1 MTPLTHPAASLT
13 LALLPLL
20 ATCGAPAKPSA
31 TAADQRTADPV
42 PVEVAAV
49 TDTSAAPDVVA
60 TGRYAPRDEIPLA
73 FKTGGVVARL
83 LVDEGDRVRRGQP
96 LAALDLREID
106 ALVAK
111 AQAAVDK
118 ALRDRDRVARL
129 AADSVATRAQLQD
142 AETGLAAA
150 RADLAQAQVNREYS
164 VITAPEAGV
173 VQQRLLVAGALAAP
187 GTPVLVLGG
196 SRRGAVVRAGVADRD
211 VVRLRVG
218 DAAQAAFSA
227 FPDRTFDG
235 RVTLVAQAADPRT
248 GTYAV
253 EVALTDAASV
263 PLGMVGEVRI
273 TPRVTP
279 RGTSRSTP
287 RGTRASTSRAAGV
300 QGGAVPMAA
309 LLEAHG
315 DSAWVLTL
323 GSRQDTLPVRR
334 RVRVAGVAG
343 DRALVEGVPR
353 GTLVVARGA
362 AFVTP
367 GARVRVQADRPV
379 AEGLLP

>member
-1 MTPLTHPAASLT
+1 MTPITQTVASLP

-20 ATCGAPAKPSA
+20 AACGAPATPSA
-31 TAADQRTADPV
+31 SAADPRAADPV

-49 TDTSAAPDVVA
+49 TDPSATPAVVA

-83 LVDEGDRVRRGQP
+83 LVDEGDHVRRGQL

-118 ALRDRDRVARL
+118 AQRDRDRVARL

-187 GTPVLVLGG
+187 GTPVLLLGG
-196 SRRGAVVRAGVADRD
+196 SRRGAVVRAGVPDRD
-211 VVRLRVG
+211 VVHLRVG

-227 FPDRTFDG
+227 LPGRTFAG
-235 RVTLVAQAADPRT
+235 RVTLVGEAADPRT

-253 EVALTDAASV
+253 EVALTDAAGV

-273 TPRVTP
+273 SP
-279 RGTSRSTP
+279 RGTARPLRVPASRGAVAP
-287 RGTRASTSRAAGV
+287 
-300 QGGAVPMAA
+300 GGAVPMAA

-315 DSAWVLTL
+315 DSARVLTL
-323 GSRQDTLPVRR
+323 RSPQDSVPVSRW
-334 RVRVAGVAG
+334 VRVVGVAG
-343 DRALVEGVPR
+343 DRAQVQGVPR

-367 GARVRVQADRPV
+367 GAVVRVQRTRAAAD
-379 AEGLLP
+379 GLLP

>member
-173 VQQRLLVAGALAAP
+173 VQQRLLVAGAMAAP

-227 FPDRTFDG
+227 FPDRTFGG

-273 TPRVTP
+273 TPRS
-279 RGTSRSTP
+279 TSRSTP

-343 DRALVEGVPR
+343 DRALVEGVPP

-367 GARVRVQADRPV
+367 GALVRVQADRPV
-379 AEGLLP
+379 AEGPRP

>member
-31 TAADQRTADPV
+31 TAAGQRAADPV
-42 PVEVAAV
+42 PVEVAPV

-83 LVDEGDRVRRGQP
+83 LVDEGDQVRRGEP

-118 ALRDRDRVARL
+118 AQRDRDRVARL

-142 AETGLAAA
+142 AETGLAVA

-187 GTPVLVLGG
+187 GTPVLLLGG

-211 VVRLRVG
+211 VVRVRVG
-218 DAAQAAFSA
+218 DTAQATFSA
-227 FPDRTFDG
+227 LPGRAFPG
-235 RVTLVAQAADPRT
+235 RVTLVGESADPRT
-248 GTYAV
+248 GTYLV

-263 PLGMVGEVRI
+263 PLGMIGEVHI
-273 TPRVTP
+273 TPR
-279 RGTSRSTP
+279 RLA
-287 RGTRASTSRAAGV
+287 RASVASAGAGE
-300 QGGAVPMAA
+300 GGAIPMTA
-309 LLEAHG
+309 LLEAQG
-315 DSAWVLTL
+315 DSATVLTL
-323 GSRQDTLPVRR
+323 ASRQDTLPVMR

-343 DRALVEGVPR
+343 DRAMVEGVPR

-367 GARVRVQADRPV
+367 GALVRVQADRPV
-379 AEGLLP
+379 AEGPRP

>member
-1 MTPLTHPAASLT
+1 MTPITHTAASLT

-227 FPDRTFDG
+227 FPDRTFGG

-273 TPRVTP
+273 TP
-279 RGTSRSTP
+279 RSTP

-343 DRALVEGVPR
+343 DRALVEGVPP

-367 GARVRVQADRPV
+367 GALVRVQAGRPV